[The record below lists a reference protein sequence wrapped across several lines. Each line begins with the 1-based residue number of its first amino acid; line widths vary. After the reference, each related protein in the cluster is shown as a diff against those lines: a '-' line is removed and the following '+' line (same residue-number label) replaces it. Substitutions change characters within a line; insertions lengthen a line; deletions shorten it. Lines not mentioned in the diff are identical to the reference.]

1 MLQEVSK
8 KKVNSNLLISPY
20 CFEITGVEKKKLFLY
35 FFVFFGF
42 LFVFVVFGFL
52 FVFVVFSFFNYSL
65 TSSMISLS

>member
-1 MLQEVSK
+1 MLKEVSK
-8 KKVNSNLLISPY
+8 KKVNSNLLISGY

-52 FVFVVFSFFNYSL
+52 FVFSFFNYSL
-65 TSSMISLS
+65 TSSLISLS

>member
-1 MLQEVSK
+1 MLEEVSK
-8 KKVNSNLLISPY
+8 KKVNSNLLISSY

-42 LFVFVVFGFL
+42 LFVF
-52 FVFVVFSFFNYSL
+52 SFFNYSL

>member
-8 KKVNSNLLISPY
+8 KKVNSNLLISGY

>member
-1 MLQEVSK
+1 MLKEVSK
-8 KKVNSNLLISPY
+8 KKVNSNLLISGY